1 MQPNGAGLFYP
12 NKYEGYTKMKLAGK
26 IAVITGGNSGI
37 GFGIARRLADEGAK
51 GLIFGRN
58 QKTLDDASR
67 RLEGAFLPIQCD
79 VTQIEN
85 LESAFE
91 DAKEH
96 FGSIDVLVGS
106 VGGAGGPGSMQPF
119 ADVDEQTFDAMT
131 NLNWKSTFFTVQK
144 ALPHLNDGASII
156 LISSI
161 AAYKAFP
168 GISVYSAAKAGVR
181 TLARTLSA
189 EFMERGIRVNVL
201 SPGTV
206 DTPVFDKMGF
216 TDTEVSNM
224 KSGFKDIIPLQRV
237 GTAEEMGTVAAFLAS
252 SDSSFIV
259 GEEIVA
265 DGGVVNL

>member
-1 MQPNGAGLFYP
+1 
-12 NKYEGYTKMKLAGK
+12 MKLSGK

-51 GLIFGRN
+51 GVIIGRN
-58 QKTLDDASR
+58 QKTLDDASKK
-67 RLEGAFLPIQCD
+67 LGAAFLPIQCD

-85 LESAFE
+85 LESAFKE
-91 DAKEH
+91 AKEQ
-96 FGSIDVLVGS
+96 FGGIDVLV
-106 VGGAGGPGSMQPF
+106 VNAGGAVGPGSVQPF
-119 ADVDEQTFDAMT
+119 ADVDEQSFDSMT
-131 NLNWKSTFFTVQK
+131 DLNLKSTFFTVQK
-144 ALPHLNDGASII
+144 ALPHLNDGASVI
-156 LISSI
+156 LLSSI
-161 AAYKAFP
+161 AAHKAFP
-168 GISVYSAAKAGVR
+168 GMSVYSAAKAGVR

-189 EFMERGIRVNVL
+189 ELMERGIRVNVL

-216 TDTEVSNM
+216 SDTEVSNM

-237 GTAEEMGTVAAFLAS
+237 GTPQEMGTVAAFLAS